1 MGEIQQTPLPLQVPQ
16 WPVIPYDV
24 FIEICSFLT
33 IHEISVL
40 ALISRMW
47 NEAATIALYEHI
59 DLFQPRAIWCCVKT
73 LSLPPETTSFA
84 RDLAVFPRSIHIRRP
99 LFISVTLESET
110 ALGEMMQQ
118 LLPRLINLHSFSC
131 DLSLP
136 NVPRILLRTT
146 ESRRVPLRTLDLLI
160 AEDYRPFD
168 QVSEDD
174 FGLKDVPLDHWPA
187 LSSLGVHIYS
197 NSNAPYDEF
206 FKHTVLHSQHHL
218 RALSLSVRPEL
229 LVTVWDVLSRIPVF
243 RCLEKLQTSL
253 PVKFLLLPCFTQAP
267 RLKSLNIH
275 YFGSTTAWP
284 PFQETDYRALEPQLA
299 YLESLDLLIEYS
311 GLPDLDPLNL
321 GTRLIAHLPRL
332 HTFLLSD
339 GPLKLCGGFRHA
351 FPWAGDEAL
360 QRQVLADFDRRSS
373 VLRRVAFTTE
383 FEWEK
388 RADGQWHAWGHVVPE
403 RPLLPLGRYKE
414 RVGLDE

>member
-1 MGEIQQTPLPLQVPQ
+1 MGEIQQTFLPLQVPQ

-40 ALISRMW
+40 VLISRMW

-59 DLFQPRAIWCCVKT
+59 DLFQPRAIWRCVKP

-84 RDLAVFPRSIHIRRP
+84 RDLAIFPRSIHIRRP

-110 ALGEMMQQ
+110 ALGEMLQQ

-146 ESRRVPLRTLDLLI
+146 ESRRVPLRTLDLLL

-187 LSSLGVHIYS
+187 LSSLGFHIYS

-206 FKHTVLHSQHHL
+206 FKHTVLHSQHH
-218 RALSLSVRPEL
+218 
-229 LVTVWDVLSRIPVF
+229 
-243 RCLEKLQTSL
+243 QT
-253 PVKFLLLPCFTQAP
+253 
-267 RLKSLNIH
+267 
-275 YFGSTTAWP
+275 
-284 PFQETDYRALEPQLA
+284 
-299 YLESLDLLIEYS
+299 
-311 GLPDLDPLNL
+311 
-321 GTRLIAHLPRL
+321 
-332 HTFLLSD
+332 
-339 GPLKLCGGFRHA
+339 
-351 FPWAGDEAL
+351 
-360 QRQVLADFDRRSS
+360 
-373 VLRRVAFTTE
+373 
-383 FEWEK
+383 
-388 RADGQWHAWGHVVPE
+388 
-403 RPLLPLGRYKE
+403 
-414 RVGLDE
+414 